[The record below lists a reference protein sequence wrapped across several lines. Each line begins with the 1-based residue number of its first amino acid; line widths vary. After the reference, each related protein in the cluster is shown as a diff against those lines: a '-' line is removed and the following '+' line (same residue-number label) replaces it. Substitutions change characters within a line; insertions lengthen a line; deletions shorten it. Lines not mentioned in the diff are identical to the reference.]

1 MTDVAHLGGG
11 YAESAPDPGPTIA
24 ALLQAARPGS
34 PSSRLAV
41 LGGPPGVGK
50 TAVAQALLALC
61 PNTFLLDKD
70 QTAAGFI
77 LEAAA
82 LRGDAPGAA
91 YGTPH
96 YWQKLRPLEYASAL
110 SAACANL
117 VGTRQVLLVGG
128 FGPELGVDALWED
141 LAANIAPTT
150 LCVLHLDPP
159 PLDVWCAR
167 MAGRGSRADASYFA
181 HLAQALGN
189 LPVWAGA
196 VRIPTDGPLEA
207 VVQRALNALG

>member
-1 MTDVAHLGGG
+1 MTNVADLGGG
-11 YAESAPDPGPTIA
+11 YAESAPDPGPTVT

-34 PSSRLAV
+34 PSSRLV
-41 LGGPPGVGK
+41 ILGGPPGVGK

-82 LRGDAPGAA
+82 LRGDAPDAA

-96 YWQKLRPLEYASAL
+96 YWQKLRPLEYASTLA
-110 SAACANL
+110 AACANL

-128 FGPELGVDALWED
+128 FGPELGVDDLWKN
-141 LAANIAPTT
+141 LAANIAPAT
-150 LCVLHLDPP
+150 LRVLHLDPP
-159 PLDVWCAR
+159 PLDIWCAR
-167 MAGRGSRADASYFA
+167 MADRGSRADASYFA
-181 HLAQALGN
+181 NLARALGS
-189 LPVWAGA
+189 LPVWTGA
-196 VRIPTDGPLEA
+196 VRIPTDGSLHT

>member
-1 MTDVAHLGGG
+1 MTNVAHLGGG

-34 PSSRLAV
+34 PSSRLVV

-82 LRGDAPGAA
+82 LRGDAPAAA

-96 YWQKLRPLEYASAL
+96 YWQKLRPLEYASTLA
-110 SAACANL
+110 AACANL
-117 VGTRQVLLVGG
+117 VGTRQVFLVGG
-128 FGPELGVDALWED
+128 FGPELGVDDLWKG
-141 LAANIAPTT
+141 LAANIAPSA
-150 LCVLHLDPP
+150 LRVLHLDPP
-159 PLDVWCAR
+159 PLDIWRAR

-181 HLAQALGN
+181 NLARALGS
-189 LPVWAGA
+189 LPVWTGA
-196 VRIPTDGPLEA
+196 VRIPTDGPLHA